1 MGSRLA
7 GNRFSRAS
15 ALPCQSFEGKR
26 TIVNEDEPRMDTKT
40 DEPPSGTGG
49 TKMLL
54 RYCVLGVTMSWDE
67 CPLGARASRPHKARH
82 SLGHLPL
89 LVSFFVALHGPLS
102 SLFQPL
108 KVPSR
113 TPFPTFG
120 GSLLS
125 LLQPLRGPSPF
136 FVALRGYLFAFSW
149 KSFLPLAILGRS
161 LLSLLQPLRGP
172 SSSFVPLRGYLF
184 LSFADNAQ
192 VFQRKPLPAAG
203 SWICVSIHLVLP
215 RPSTPRP

>member
-1 MGSRLA
+1 MDGPKTKREPLRLGSRLA

-125 LLQPLRGPSPF
+125 LLQPLRGPSWISFCLFVEILSPLGAPRRIPLEPSPTPSWPF
-136 FVALRGYLFAFSW
+136 GVLRELRG
-149 KSFLPLAILGRS
+149 
-161 LLSLLQPLRGP
+161 
-172 SSSFVPLRGYLF
+172 
-184 LSFADNAQ
+184 
-192 VFQRKPLPAAG
+192 
-203 SWICVSIHLVLP
+203 
-215 RPSTPRP
+215 